1 LDLKLI
7 HAKDGKETVE
17 ICRTNPK
24 IDLILMDIKMP
35 ILSGHEAAK
44 RIKEFRPDLIIIAQ
58 SAYGLEQEMEKY
70 SGIFDDYVTKP
81 INDIELKEKL
91 KKYVSKSKPI

>member
-35 ILSGHEAAK
+35 IMNGHEAAK
-44 RIKEFRPDLIIIAQ
+44 LIKEFRPVLAIIAQ
-58 SAYGLEQEMEKY
+58 SAYGLEQEIEKY
-70 SGIFDDYVTKP
+70 SGIFDDYLTKP
-81 INDIELKEKL
+81 IDEDDLKQKL
-91 KKYVSKSKPI
+91 VKYIANFKAI